1 MNERKLDGL
10 GSGHLNDKSGPVKKK
25 RRTNNTYVALDLETT
40 GLVPNVDAIVEIGA
54 VKFRNERVLDTF
66 QTLVNPYR
74 ELPRFVQ
81 RLTGIEQK
89 SLDKAPPFAAVSQ
102 DFIDFVGTLPV
113 VGHNIAFDLAFLS
126 KHGIPL
132 NNESYDTWDL
142 VSVLLPG
149 NLEYSLQKLAADVG
163 YVPSKAHR
171 ALADAQ
177 ATHKVFVAMAAIAQ
191 RLEPEIGAGLQR
203 LFLKANWPLA
213 TLFAPADSG
222 NSVQKPTHWLENV
235 DVRSLGDR
243 TGKAHRRLK
252 PAKEKHDLDAEN
264 ILSWLSPGGLF
275 STTYPGYEQRQ
286 EQLDMVRIVA
296 GAFNRGDHLM
306 VEGGTGVGKSLAYLL
321 PAMLYAREN
330 GTTVVVSTATINLQE
345 QLLHKDIPALAKLFE
360 EAKITS
366 PGEIRA
372 VPLKGRANYLCLR
385 RWNNL
390 ANVDNLSQDD
400 ARLLGKTLVWLQD
413 GSDGD
418 KAEINLAGRD
428 AVSWNRVSAAEK
440 GQCPGL
446 KGAGSCFLR
455 AARDRAEGAHLVIVN
470 HALLLSDVAMG
481 GGLLPEYKHL
491 IVDEAHHLEE
501 EATRQLGFAVSEN
514 ILRDRLDD
522 LSRLISE
529 IRLFA
534 RGSLSNAQ
542 IHAVDSQVEELS
554 PLWETRMKNHWNNL
568 WSLSSKFMSSH
579 RDENGGQQDVRITR
593 STRAQP
599 AWSDIEIAWENVNS
613 SLQSGTSLVDRLK
626 NFLDTLPSNGI
637 VDIKTVS
644 GDMDTWQQD
653 LIELQER
660 LRTVFGGHGDESR
673 IEWLE
678 RFDERGSKGSSITL
692 RSAPLNVGGELNER
706 LFSKKETV
714 VLTSAT
720 LTSGGSF
727 SYMRE
732 RLGLSEGE
740 ELIIGSPFDYSR
752 SALLLLPEDIP
763 LPDQWGHQEASG
775 NLLVELGKA
784 LNGHSL
790 VLFTSYSALKATAR
804 LIREPLESSGVIV
817 FAQGEDGSPR
827 QIMRR
832 FAEDPRGVILGT
844 SSFWEGVD
852 LSGGVLKAL
861 VLAKLPFNVPTE
873 PIFAAR
879 AAQYEDSFNQYALPQ
894 TVLRFRQGFGRLI
907 RGSEDTG
914 SIIVLDR
921 RILARSYGKVLLD
934 SLPPCTVKSVP
945 LASIPEIAADW
956 VKTRP

>member
-1 MNERKLDGL
+1 MK
-10 GSGHLNDKSGPVKKK
+10 DKSGKVQKQF
-25 RRTNNTYVALDLETT
+25 RGTTYVALDLETT
-40 GLVPNVDAIVEIGA
+40 GLVPNVDSIVEIGA

-89 SLDKAPPFAAVSQ
+89 SLDKAPPFAAVSE
-102 DFIDFVGTLPV
+102 DLIDFVGNLPI

-126 KHGIPL
+126 KHGVPL
-132 NNESYDTWDL
+132 NSESYDTWDL
-142 VSVLLPG
+142 AAVLLPG
-149 NLEYSLQKLAADVG
+149 NLEYSLQKLAADIG

-177 ATHKVFVAMAAIAQ
+177 ATHKVFVALAAMAR
-191 RLEPEIGAGLQR
+191 RLEPEIRAGLHR

-213 TLFAPADSG
+213 ALFDPADAGDSLQ
-222 NSVQKPTHWLENV
+222 SPTHWLQSL

-243 TGKAHRRLK
+243 TGKAHHTLK
-252 PAKEKHDLDAEN
+252 PAKERHDLDEEEV
-264 ILSWLSPGGLF
+264 LSWLSQGGLF

-286 EQLDMVRIVA
+286 EQLDMVRVVV

-330 GTTVVVSTATINLQE
+330 GTTVVISTATINLQE
-345 QLLHKDIPALAKLFE
+345 QLLQKDIPALAKLLE
-360 EAKITS
+360 EARITS
-366 PGEIRA
+366 GGEIKA
-372 VPLKGRANYLCLR
+372 VPLKGRANYLCIR

-390 ANVDNLSQDD
+390 ANVDGLSQDD
-400 ARLLGKTLVWLQD
+400 ARLLGKTLVWLQ
-413 GSDGD
+413 GRSDGD

-455 AARDRAEGAHLVIVN
+455 AARNRADGAHLVIVN

-534 RGSLSNAQ
+534 RGGLLSNAQ
-542 IHAVDSQVEELS
+542 IQVVDSQVEELS

-579 RDENGGQQDVRITR
+579 RDENGDQQDIRITG

-613 SLQSGTSLVDRLK
+613 SLQGGTSLADRLK
-626 NFLDTLPSNGI
+626 GFLDTLPSNGI
-637 VDIKTVS
+637 VDIETVS
-644 GDMDTWQQD
+644 GDMDAWQQG

-660 LRTVFGGHGDESR
+660 LRTVFGGPGDESR

-678 RFDERGSKGSSITL
+678 RFDKRGTNDGSSITL
-692 RSAPLNVGGELNER
+692 HSAPLNVGGELNER

-720 LTSGGSF
+720 LTAGGSF
-727 SYMRE
+727 SYMKE
-732 RLGLSEGE
+732 RLGLDEGE

-763 LPDQWGHQEASG
+763 LPDQWGHQEALG
-775 NLLVELGKA
+775 NLLVGLGKA
-784 LNGHSL
+784 LNGHIL
-790 VLFTSYSALKATAR
+790 VLFTSYSALKAAAR
-804 LIREPLESSGVIV
+804 AIREPLESSGVIV

-832 FAEDPRGVILGT
+832 FSEDPRGVILGT

-852 LSGGVLKAL
+852 LSGGILKAL

-907 RGSEDTG
+907 RGSGDKG
-914 SIIVLDR
+914 SIVVLDR

-945 LASIPEIAADW
+945 LASIPGIAADW